1 MEIEAVRVINI
12 VFLTHSDVQPSFL
25 SQKVEDREEMRQR
38 RNSDPSPKTV
48 PALPTTSY
56 DRESRDFSASYAGT
70 GMGGSS
76 DRHAKLP
83 SESHAETESEKPSSG
98 VPQNPSEGLDIP
110 PAVKPHPPMMSSSL
124 QMTSSQMN
132 FLERMGSLDSRSP
145 FLERKSLVDEGRR
158 KVEHGGGSEKV
169 RVGGGGRGRGEDEGS
184 GDEVL
189 VARGRKGGR
198 GKKKRRKK
206 REEGEEMENP
216 EKTGASLTRTS
227 PRIRSSQQGHVT
239 EQQSHVTAHVIKEG
253 EEEQTSEGIVEQQS
267 VREQEIGSKEES
279 KVSPGG
285 SFGDEKEMKQ
295 VSKSLG
301 DDCSSKEKEER
312 ERDVSIPIPRGSDRF
327 PGVEECDFETEPR
340 SPVVGRGLEARL
352 VRRGEGERDG
362 RGGEGL
368 SLEME
373 LALAAKDI
381 DSPVESEVVMEEEGS
396 ESRTMEGGG
405 GPDRERS
412 AEAKRDRELPLEQ
425 TETETERQKKTS
437 GDGDGGHLLEQS
449 RSPPEVNLSPFQ
461 VIAKERGSPDWQQ
474 SPPTAGNPFG
484 DEHSPSLSPPPTITR
499 HQKHTRH
506 TSPAHLSRTLE
517 HPHSKMKIERDP
529 RKSKSKSPKKS
540 GSRKPRDSS
549 PDFEGDFDVITRLE
563 IREVSERRGRANAV
577 FQEDT
582 MERERDSQTNLKK
595 MASTT
600 EGTWRVHDLH
610 CII

>member
-1 MEIEAVRVINI
+1 
-12 VFLTHSDVQPSFL
+12 
-25 SQKVEDREEMRQR
+25 MRQR

-48 PALPTTSY
+48 PALPALSD

-76 DRHAKLP
+76 DRHTELP

-98 VPQNPSEGLDIP
+98 VPQNPSEGLDTP
-110 PAVKPHPPMMSSSL
+110 PAVKPHPPMMSSSS

-145 FLERKSLVDEGRR
+145 FMERKSLVDEGRR

-169 RVGGGGRGRGEDEGS
+169 RVVGGERGRGEGEGS

-189 VARGRKGGR
+189 VARGRRGGR

-227 PRIRSSQQGHVT
+227 PRIRSSQRGHVTEEQSHVT

-253 EEEQTSEGIVEQQS
+253 EEEPTSEGLVEQQS

-295 VSKSLG
+295 ATKSLG

-362 RGGEGL
+362 RGGKGM

-381 DSPVESEVVMEEEGS
+381 DSPVDSPVESEVVRKEEGS
-396 ESRTMEGGG
+396 ESQTMEGGG

-412 AEAKRDRELPLEQ
+412 AEGKSDSVLPLEQ

-437 GDGDGGHLLEQS
+437 GDDDGGHLLEQFH
-449 RSPPEVNLSPFQ
+449 SPPEVNLSPFE
-461 VIAKERGSPDWQQ
+461 VVAKERGSPDWQQ
-474 SPPTAGNPFG
+474 SPPDAENPFG
-484 DEHSPSLSPPPTITR
+484 DEHSPSLSPPPTINR

-540 GSRKPRDSS
+540 GSRKPRDTS
-549 PDFEGDFDVITRLE
+549 PDFEGDFDVITKSE
-563 IREVSERRGRANAV
+563 MREVSQRRGRANAV
-577 FQEDT
+577 FQEEGT
-582 MERERDSQTNLKK
+582 VERERDPQTNLKK

-600 EGTWRVHDLH
+600 EGT
-610 CII
+610 